1 MSKGMPSMAALLGMI
16 AVAGYQ
22 NRDKLIEMF
31 NSATSGNEASAD
43 DGRRTDNNPDAATAG
58 VRDLVD
64 AFRKS
69 GQGSVADSWVSSG
82 SNEPIQPSQ
91 LEQAVGSDTIDR
103 LATETGL
110 TKAEI
115 LKRLTADLPSAVDG
129 LTPTGSV

>member
-69 GQGSVADSWVSSG
+69 GQGSVANSWVSSG

-129 LTPTGSV
+129 LTPAGSV

>member
-129 LTPTGSV
+129 LTPAGSV

>member
-69 GQGSVADSWVSSG
+69 GQGSVADLWVSSG

-129 LTPTGSV
+129 LTPAGSV

>member
-1 MSKGMPSMAALLGMI
+1 MSKGMPSMAALIGMI

-31 NSATSGNEASAD
+31 NSATTGNEASSN
-43 DGRRTDNNPDAATAG
+43 DGQPAGKNPAAATAG
-58 VRDLVD
+58 VRHIVD
-64 AFRKS
+64 AFRNA
-69 GQGSVADSWVSSG
+69 GQGSVVDSWVSSG
-82 SNEPIQPSQ
+82 RNEPIQPDQ
-91 LEQAVGSDTIDR
+91 LEQAVGSETLDR

-110 TKAEI
+110 AKAEI

>member
-16 AVAGYQ
+16 ALAGYQ

-31 NSATSGNEASAD
+31 NSATAGSDAASNDGQPTGNS
-43 DGRRTDNNPDAATAG
+43 PDAATTG

-82 SNEPIQPSQ
+82 RNEPIQPAQ
-91 LEQAVGSDTIDR
+91 LEQAIGSDTLDR
-103 LATETGL
+103 LVTETGL
-110 TKAEI
+110 AKAEI
-115 LKRLTADLPSAVDG
+115 LKRMTADLPGAVDG
-129 LTPTGSV
+129 LTPEGRV